1 MMSVMIRAIF
11 FLSVLSTSCI
21 TFADSK
27 IESSFDGDRA
37 LAHIYKQVS
46 FGPRTLDNPKAK
58 AATLDFIGS
67 YLKPLATKLT
77 VQPFSANGL
86 SGNNLWASFINPK
99 SHANQRI
106 MLGAHW
112 DTRPI
117 SDQESDLSKQHLP
130 TPGANDGGSG
140 VAVLL
145 ELARIFATNPPP
157 VSVDLIFF
165 DLEDM
170 GNIENLPFA
179 IGARAFVERNRFYR
193 PSAGIIVD
201 MVCDKNLTI
210 PQERYSKTKASAL
223 INQIWEIAARQN
235 ATVFSKDQGTY
246 IQDDH
251 LPFLEANIPVVDLI
265 HYPFPDYWHTP
276 EDTPDKCS
284 SDSLSQVGNVILSLV
299 YNMAKITAT
308 SD

>member
-1 MMSVMIRAIF
+1 MVSAMIRAVF
-11 FLSVLSTSCI
+11 FLIVLSASCI
-21 TFADSK
+21 SFADSQTQ
-27 IESSFDGDRA
+27 SSFDGDRA
-37 LAHIYKQVS
+37 LAHIYQQVS
-46 FGPRTLDNPKAK
+46 FGPRTLDNPSAK
-58 AATLDFIGS
+58 AETLGFIAS

-77 VQPFSANGL
+77 IQKFSNNGM

-99 SHANQRI
+99 PHANQRI

-235 ATVFSKDQGTY
+235 ATVFSKDQGAY

-251 LPFLEANIPVVDLI
+251 LPFLEANIPVIDLI
-265 HYPFPDYWHTP
+265 HYPFPDYWHTS
-276 EDTPDKCS
+276 EDTVDKCS
-284 SDSLSQVGNVILSLV
+284 SNSLEQVGNVILSLV
-299 YNMAKITAT
+299 YDAG
-308 SD
+308 

>member
-1 MMSVMIRAIF
+1 MIRAVF
-11 FLSVLSTSCI
+11 FLIVLSASCI
-21 TFADSK
+21 SFADSQTQ
-27 IESSFDGDRA
+27 SSFDGDRA
-37 LAHIYKQVS
+37 LAHIYQQVS
-46 FGPRTLDNPKAK
+46 FGPRTLDNPSAK
-58 AATLDFIGS
+58 AETLGFIAS

-77 VQPFSANGL
+77 IQKFSNNGM

-99 SHANQRI
+99 PHANQRI

-145 ELARIFATNPPP
+145 ELARIFAANPPP
-157 VSVDLIFF
+157 VSVDLVFF

-170 GNIENLPFA
+170 GNIDNLPFA

-223 INQIWEIAARQN
+223 IDQIWEIAGRQN
-235 ATVFSKDQGTY
+235 ATVFSKDQGAY

-251 LPFLEANIPVVDLI
+251 LPFLEANIPVIDLI
-265 HYPFPDYWHTP
+265 HYPFPDYWHTS
-276 EDTPDKCS
+276 EDTVDKCS
-284 SDSLSQVGNVILSLV
+284 SNSLEQVGNVILSLV
-299 YNMAKITAT
+299 YDAG
-308 SD
+308 

>member
-1 MMSVMIRAIF
+1 MVSAMIRAVF
-11 FLSVLSTSCI
+11 FLIVLSASCI
-21 TFADSK
+21 SFADSQTQ
-27 IESSFDGDRA
+27 SSFDGDRA
-37 LAHIYKQVS
+37 LAHIYQQVS
-46 FGPRTLDNPKAK
+46 FGPRTLDNPSAK
-58 AATLDFIGS
+58 AETLGFIAS

-77 VQPFSANGL
+77 IQKFSNNGM

-99 SHANQRI
+99 PHANQRI

-117 SDQESDLSKQHLP
+117 SDQESDSSKQYLP

-145 ELARIFATNPPP
+145 ELARIFAANPPP
-157 VSVDLIFF
+157 VSVDLVFF

-170 GNIENLPFA
+170 GNIDNLPFA

-223 INQIWEIAARQN
+223 IDQIWKIAARQN
-235 ATVFSKDQGTY
+235 ATVFSKDQGAY

-251 LPFLEANIPVVDLI
+251 LPFLEANIPVIDLI
-265 HYPFPDYWHTP
+265 HYPFPDYWHTS
-276 EDTPDKCS
+276 EDTVDKCS
-284 SDSLSQVGNVILSLV
+284 SNSLEQVGNVILSLV
-299 YNMAKITAT
+299 YDAG
-308 SD
+308 

>member
-1 MMSVMIRAIF
+1 MIRAVF
-11 FLSVLSTSCI
+11 FLIVLSASCI
-21 TFADSK
+21 SFADSQTQ
-27 IESSFDGDRA
+27 SSFDGDRA
-37 LAHIYKQVS
+37 LAHIYQQVS
-46 FGPRTLDNPKAK
+46 FGPRTLDNPSAK
-58 AATLDFIGS
+58 AETLGFIAS

-77 VQPFSANGL
+77 IQKFSNNGM

-99 SHANQRI
+99 SHANRRI

-117 SDQESDLSKQHLP
+117 SDQESNINKQRIP

-223 INQIWEIAARQN
+223 IDQIWKIAARQN
-235 ATVFSKDQGTY
+235 ATVFSKDQGAY

-251 LPFLEANIPVVDLI
+251 LPFLEANIPVIDLI
-265 HYPFPDYWHTP
+265 HYPFPDYWHTS
-276 EDTPDKCS
+276 EDTVDKCS
-284 SDSLSQVGNVILSLV
+284 SNSLEQVGNVILSLV
-299 YNMAKITAT
+299 YDAG
-308 SD
+308 

>member
-1 MMSVMIRAIF
+1 MIRAIF

>member
-1 MMSVMIRAIF
+1 MIRAVF
-11 FLSVLSTSCI
+11 FLIVLSASCI
-21 TFADSK
+21 SFADSQTQ
-27 IESSFDGDRA
+27 SSFDGDRA
-37 LAHIYKQVS
+37 LAHIYQQVS
-46 FGPRTLDNPKAK
+46 FGPRTLDNPSAK
-58 AATLDFIGS
+58 AETLGFIAS

-77 VQPFSANGL
+77 IQKFSNNGM

-99 SHANQRI
+99 PHANQRI

-157 VSVDLIFF
+157 VSVDLVFF

-170 GNIENLPFA
+170 GNIDNLPFA

-223 INQIWEIAARQN
+223 IDQIWKIAARQN
-235 ATVFSKDQGTY
+235 ATVFSKDQGAY

-251 LPFLEANIPVVDLI
+251 LPFLEANIPVIDLI
-265 HYPFPDYWHTP
+265 HYPFPDYWHTS
-276 EDTPDKCS
+276 EDTVDKCS
-284 SDSLSQVGNVILSLV
+284 SNSLEQVGNVILSLV
-299 YNMAKITAT
+299 YDAG
-308 SD
+308 

>member
-1 MMSVMIRAIF
+1 MIRAVF
-11 FLSVLSTSCI
+11 FLIVLSASCI
-21 TFADSK
+21 SFADSQTQ
-27 IESSFDGDRA
+27 SSFDGDRA
-37 LAHIYKQVS
+37 LAHIYQQVS
-46 FGPRTLDNPKAK
+46 FGPRTLDNPSAK
-58 AATLDFIGS
+58 AETLGFIAS

-77 VQPFSANGL
+77 IQKFSNNGM

-99 SHANQRI
+99 PHANQRI

-117 SDQESDLSKQHLP
+117 SDQESDSSKQYLP

-145 ELARIFATNPPP
+145 ELARIFAANPPP
-157 VSVDLIFF
+157 VSVDLVFF

-170 GNIENLPFA
+170 GNIDNLPFA

-193 PSAGIIVD
+193 PSAGVIVD

-223 INQIWEIAARQN
+223 IDQIWKIAARQN
-235 ATVFSKDQGTY
+235 ATVFSKDQGAY

-251 LPFLEANIPVVDLI
+251 LPFLEANIPVIDLI
-265 HYPFPDYWHTP
+265 HYPFPDYWHTS
-276 EDTPDKCS
+276 EDTVDKCS
-284 SDSLSQVGNVILSLV
+284 SNSLEQVGNVILSLV
-299 YNMAKITAT
+299 YDAG
-308 SD
+308 

>member
-1 MMSVMIRAIF
+1 MIRAVF
-11 FLSVLSTSCI
+11 FLIVLSASCI
-21 TFADSK
+21 SFADSQTQ
-27 IESSFDGDRA
+27 SSFDGDRA
-37 LAHIYKQVS
+37 LAHIYQQVS
-46 FGPRTLDNPKAK
+46 FGPRTLDNPSAK
-58 AATLDFIGS
+58 AETLGFIAS

-77 VQPFSANGL
+77 IQKFSNNGM

-99 SHANQRI
+99 PHANQRI

-145 ELARIFATNPPP
+145 ELARIFAANPPP

-223 INQIWEIAARQN
+223 IDQIWKIAARQN

-251 LPFLEANIPVVDLI
+251 LPFLEANIPVIDLI
-265 HYPFPDYWHTP
+265 HYPFPDYWHTS
-276 EDTPDKCS
+276 EDTVDKCS
-284 SDSLSQVGNVILSLV
+284 SNSLEQIGNVILSLV
-299 YNMAKITAT
+299 YDAG
-308 SD
+308 

>member
-1 MMSVMIRAIF
+1 MIRAVF
-11 FLSVLSTSCI
+11 FLIVLSASCI
-21 TFADSK
+21 SFADSQTQ
-27 IESSFDGDRA
+27 SSFDGDRA
-37 LAHIYKQVS
+37 LAHIYQQVS
-46 FGPRTLDNPKAK
+46 FGPRTLDNPSAK
-58 AATLDFIGS
+58 AETLGFIAS

-77 VQPFSANGL
+77 IQKFSNNGM

-99 SHANQRI
+99 PHANQRI

-145 ELARIFATNPPP
+145 ELARIFAANPPP
-157 VSVDLIFF
+157 VSVDLVFF

-170 GNIENLPFA
+170 GNIDNLPFA

-223 INQIWEIAARQN
+223 IDQIWKIAARQN
-235 ATVFSKDQGTY
+235 ATVFSKDQGAY

-251 LPFLEANIPVVDLI
+251 LPFLEANIPVIDLI
-265 HYPFPDYWHTP
+265 HYPFPDYWHTS
-276 EDTPDKCS
+276 EDTVDKCS
-284 SDSLSQVGNVILSLV
+284 SNSLEQVGNVILSLV
-299 YNMAKITAT
+299 YDAG
-308 SD
+308 

>member
-1 MMSVMIRAIF
+1 MIRAVF
-11 FLSVLSTSCI
+11 FLIVLSASCI
-21 TFADSK
+21 SFADSQTQ
-27 IESSFDGDRA
+27 SSFDGDRA
-37 LAHIYKQVS
+37 LAHIYQQVS
-46 FGPRTLDNPKAK
+46 FGPRTLDNPSAK
-58 AATLDFIGS
+58 AETLGFIAS

-77 VQPFSANGL
+77 IQKFSNNGM

-99 SHANQRI
+99 PHANQRI

-145 ELARIFATNPPP
+145 ELARIFAANPPP

-170 GNIENLPFA
+170 GNIDNLPFA

-223 INQIWEIAARQN
+223 IDQIWKIAARQN
-235 ATVFSKDQGTY
+235 ATVFSKDQGAY

-251 LPFLEANIPVVDLI
+251 LPFLEANIPVIDLI
-265 HYPFPDYWHTP
+265 HYPFPDYWHTS
-276 EDTPDKCS
+276 EDTVDKCS
-284 SDSLSQVGNVILSLV
+284 SNSLEQVGNVILSLV
-299 YNMAKITAT
+299 YDAG
-308 SD
+308 

>member
-1 MMSVMIRAIF
+1 M
-11 FLSVLSTSCI
+11 
-21 TFADSK
+21 
-27 IESSFDGDRA
+27 
-37 LAHIYKQVS
+37 
-46 FGPRTLDNPKAK
+46 
-58 AATLDFIGS
+58 
-67 YLKPLATKLT
+67 
-77 VQPFSANGL
+77 

-99 SHANQRI
+99 PHANQRI

-117 SDQESDLSKQHLP
+117 SDQESDSSKQYLP

-145 ELARIFATNPPP
+145 ELARIFAANPPP
-157 VSVDLIFF
+157 VSVDLVFF

-170 GNIENLPFA
+170 GNIDNLPFA

-223 INQIWEIAARQN
+223 IDQIWKIAARQN
-235 ATVFSKDQGTY
+235 ATVFSKDQGAY

-251 LPFLEANIPVVDLI
+251 LPFLEANIPVIDLI
-265 HYPFPDYWHTP
+265 HYPFPDYWHTS
-276 EDTPDKCS
+276 EDTVDKCS
-284 SDSLSQVGNVILSLV
+284 SNSLEQVGNVILSLV
-299 YNMAKITAT
+299 YDAG
-308 SD
+308 

>member
-1 MMSVMIRAIF
+1 MSVMIRAIF
-11 FLSVLSTSCI
+11 FLSVLSASCI
-21 TFADSK
+21 SFADSK

-46 FGPRTLDNPKAK
+46 FGPRTLDNPRAK
-58 AATLDFIGS
+58 AATLDFIGD
-67 YLKPLATKLT
+67 YLEPLATKLT
-77 VQPFSANGL
+77 IQPFSVNGL

-99 SHANQRI
+99 PHANQRI

-145 ELARIFATNPPP
+145 EIARIFAANPPP
-157 VSVDLIFF
+157 ISVDLVFF

-170 GNIENLPFA
+170 GNIDNLPFA
-179 IGARAFVERNRFYR
+179 IGARAFVKRNRFYR
-193 PSAGIIVD
+193 PSGGVIVD
-201 MVCDKNLTI
+201 MVCDKNLSI
-210 PQERYSKTKASAL
+210 PKERYSKTQATEL
-223 INQIWEIAARQN
+223 VNRLWEIAAQQE
-235 ATVFSKDQGTY
+235 ATVFSENQGTY

-251 LPFLEANIPVVDLI
+251 LPFLEAGIPVVDLI
-265 HYPFPDYWHTP
+265 HYPFPDYWHTA

-299 YNMAKITAT
+299 YNTAKITPT
-308 SD
+308 NN

>member
-1 MMSVMIRAIF
+1 MIRAVF
-11 FLSVLSTSCI
+11 FLIVLSASCI
-21 TFADSK
+21 SFADSQTQ
-27 IESSFDGDRA
+27 SSFDGDRA
-37 LAHIYKQVS
+37 LAHIYQQVS
-46 FGPRTLDNPKAK
+46 FGPRTLDNPSAK
-58 AATLDFIGS
+58 AETLGFIAS

-77 VQPFSANGL
+77 IQKFSNNGV

-99 SHANQRI
+99 PHANQRI

-145 ELARIFATNPPP
+145 ELARIFAANPPP
-157 VSVDLIFF
+157 VSVDLVFF

-170 GNIENLPFA
+170 GNIDNLPFA

-223 INQIWEIAARQN
+223 IDQIWKIAARQN
-235 ATVFSKDQGTY
+235 ATVFSKDQGAY

-251 LPFLEANIPVVDLI
+251 LPFLEANIPVIDLI
-265 HYPFPDYWHTP
+265 HYPFPDYWHTS
-276 EDTPDKCS
+276 EDTVDKCS
-284 SDSLSQVGNVILSLV
+284 SNSLEQVGNVILSLV
-299 YNMAKITAT
+299 YDAG
-308 SD
+308 

>member
-1 MMSVMIRAIF
+1 MIRAVF
-11 FLSVLSTSCI
+11 FLIVLSASCI
-21 TFADSK
+21 SFADSQTQ
-27 IESSFDGDRA
+27 SSFDGDRA
-37 LAHIYKQVS
+37 LAHIYQQVS
-46 FGPRTLDNPKAK
+46 FGPRTLDNPSAK
-58 AATLDFIGS
+58 AETLGFIAS

-77 VQPFSANGL
+77 IQKFSNNGM

-99 SHANQRI
+99 PHANQRI

-117 SDQESDLSKQHLP
+117 SDQESDSSKQYLP

-145 ELARIFATNPPP
+145 ELARIFAANPPP
-157 VSVDLIFF
+157 VSVDLVFF

-170 GNIENLPFA
+170 GNIDNLPFA

-223 INQIWEIAARQN
+223 IDQIWKIAARQN
-235 ATVFSKDQGTY
+235 ATVFSKDQGAY

-251 LPFLEANIPVVDLI
+251 LPFLEANIPVIDLI
-265 HYPFPDYWHTP
+265 HYPFPDYWHTS
-276 EDTPDKCS
+276 EDTVDKCS
-284 SDSLSQVGNVILSLV
+284 SNSLEQVGNVILSLV
-299 YNMAKITAT
+299 YDAG
-308 SD
+308 

>member
-1 MMSVMIRAIF
+1 MIRAIF

-235 ATVFSKDQGTY
+235 ATVFSKDQGNY

>member
-1 MMSVMIRAIF
+1 MSIMIRAL
-11 FLSVLSTSCI
+11 FLLIASIMPGISV
-21 TFADSK
+21 A
-27 IESSFDGDRA
+27 ESEFEALFDGDRA
-37 LAHIYKQVS
+37 LTHIYQQVS
-46 FGPRTLDNPKAK
+46 FGPRTLDNPSAK
-58 AATLDFIGS
+58 AETLSFIAS

>member
-1 MMSVMIRAIF
+1 MIRAVF
-11 FLSVLSTSCI
+11 FLIVLLASCI
-21 TFADSK
+21 SFADSQTQ
-27 IESSFDGDRA
+27 SSFDGDRA
-37 LAHIYKQVS
+37 LAHIYQQVS
-46 FGPRTLDNPKAK
+46 FGPRTLDNPSAK
-58 AATLDFIGS
+58 AETLGFIAS

-77 VQPFSANGL
+77 IQKFSNNGM

-99 SHANQRI
+99 PHANQRI

-157 VSVDLIFF
+157 VSVDLVFF

-170 GNIENLPFA
+170 GNIDNLPFA

-223 INQIWEIAARQN
+223 IDQIWKIAARQN
-235 ATVFSKDQGTY
+235 ATVFSKDQGAY

-251 LPFLEANIPVVDLI
+251 LPFLEANIPVIDLI
-265 HYPFPDYWHTP
+265 HYPFPDYWHTS
-276 EDTPDKCS
+276 EDTVDKCS
-284 SDSLSQVGNVILSLV
+284 SNSLEQVGNVILSLV
-299 YNMAKITAT
+299 YDAG
-308 SD
+308 

>member
-1 MMSVMIRAIF
+1 MNVMIKTLLFTI
-11 FLSVLSTSCI
+11 VLASSCI
-21 TFADSK
+21 SFADNQVY
-27 IESSFDGDRA
+27 ESFDGDKA
-37 LAHIYKQVS
+37 LAHINRQVS

-58 AATLDFIGS
+58 AETLSFIAD
-67 YLKPLATKLT
+67 YLQPLATKLI
-77 VQPFSANGL
+77 VQPFSANGI
-86 SGNNLWASFINPK
+86 SGNNVWASFINSKPH
-99 SHANQRI
+99 SNQRI

-117 SDQESDLSKQHLP
+117 SDQESDSSKQHLP

-145 ELARIFATNPPP
+145 ELARIFAANPPP
-157 VSVDLIFF
+157 ISVDLVFF

-170 GNIENLPFA
+170 GNIDNLPFA
-179 IGARAFVERNRFYR
+179 IGARAFVKRNRFYR
-193 PSAGIIVD
+193 PSGGVIVD
-201 MVCDKNLTI
+201 MVCDKNLSI
-210 PQERYSKTKASAL
+210 PQELYSKTQATEL
-223 INQIWEIAARQN
+223 VNRLWEIAAQQE
-235 ATVFSKDQGTY
+235 ATVFSENQGTY

-251 LPFLEANIPVVDLI
+251 LPFLEAGIPAVDLI
-265 HYPFPDYWHTP
+265 HYPFPDYWHTA

-299 YNMAKITAT
+299 YNTAKITAI

>member
-1 MMSVMIRAIF
+1 MIRAVF
-11 FLSVLSTSCI
+11 FLIVLLASCI
-21 TFADSK
+21 SFADSQTQ
-27 IESSFDGDRA
+27 SSFDGDRA
-37 LAHIYKQVS
+37 LAHIYQQVS
-46 FGPRTLDNPKAK
+46 FGPRTLDNPSAK
-58 AATLDFIGS
+58 AETLGFIAS

-77 VQPFSANGL
+77 IQKFSNNGM

-99 SHANQRI
+99 PHANQRI

-117 SDQESDLSKQHLP
+117 SDQESDSSKQYLP

-145 ELARIFATNPPP
+145 ELARIFAANPPP
-157 VSVDLIFF
+157 VSVDLVFF

-170 GNIENLPFA
+170 GNIDNLPFA

-223 INQIWEIAARQN
+223 IDQIWKIAARQN
-235 ATVFSKDQGTY
+235 ATVFSKDQGAY

-251 LPFLEANIPVVDLI
+251 LPFLEANIPVIDLI
-265 HYPFPDYWHTP
+265 HYPFPDYWHTS
-276 EDTPDKCS
+276 EDTVDKCS
-284 SDSLSQVGNVILSLV
+284 SNSLEQVGNVILSLV
-299 YNMAKITAT
+299 YDAG
-308 SD
+308 

>member
-1 MMSVMIRAIF
+1 MVSAMIRAVF
-11 FLSVLSTSCI
+11 FLIVLSASCI
-21 TFADSK
+21 SFADSQTQ
-27 IESSFDGDRA
+27 SSFDGDRA
-37 LAHIYKQVS
+37 LAHIYQQVS
-46 FGPRTLDNPKAK
+46 FGPRTLDNPSAK
-58 AATLDFIGS
+58 AETLGFIAS

-77 VQPFSANGL
+77 IQKFSNNGM

-99 SHANQRI
+99 PHANQRI

-145 ELARIFATNPPP
+145 ELARIFAANPPP
-157 VSVDLIFF
+157 VSVDLVFF

-170 GNIENLPFA
+170 GNIDNLPFA

-223 INQIWEIAARQN
+223 IDQIWKIAARQN
-235 ATVFSKDQGTY
+235 ATVFSKDQGAY

-251 LPFLEANIPVVDLI
+251 LPFLEANIPVIDLI
-265 HYPFPDYWHTP
+265 HYPFPDYWHTS
-276 EDTPDKCS
+276 EDTVDKCS
-284 SDSLSQVGNVILSLV
+284 SNSLEQVGNVILSLV
-299 YNMAKITAT
+299 YDAG
-308 SD
+308 

>member
-1 MMSVMIRAIF
+1 MVSAMIRAVF
-11 FLSVLSTSCI
+11 FLIVLSASCI
-21 TFADSK
+21 SFADSQTQ
-27 IESSFDGDRA
+27 SSFDGDRA
-37 LAHIYKQVS
+37 LAHIYQQVS
-46 FGPRTLDNPKAK
+46 FGPRTLDNPSAK
-58 AATLDFIGS
+58 AETLGFIAS

-77 VQPFSANGL
+77 IQKFSNNGM

-99 SHANQRI
+99 PHANQRI

-117 SDQESDLSKQHLP
+117 SDQESDSSKQYLP

-145 ELARIFATNPPP
+145 ELARIFAANPPP

-170 GNIENLPFA
+170 SNIDNLPFA

-223 INQIWEIAARQN
+223 IDQIWEIAARQN
-235 ATVFSKDQGTY
+235 ATVFSKDQGAY

-251 LPFLEANIPVVDLI
+251 LPFLEANIPVIDLI
-265 HYPFPDYWHTP
+265 HYPFPDYWHTS
-276 EDTPDKCS
+276 EDTVDKCS
-284 SDSLSQVGNVILSLV
+284 SNSLEQVGNVILSLV
-299 YNMAKITAT
+299 YDAG
-308 SD
+308 

>member
-1 MMSVMIRAIF
+1 MVSAMIRAVF
-11 FLSVLSTSCI
+11 FLIVLSASCI
-21 TFADSK
+21 SFADSQTQ
-27 IESSFDGDRA
+27 SSFDGDRA
-37 LAHIYKQVS
+37 LAHIYQQVS
-46 FGPRTLDNPKAK
+46 FGPRTLDNPSAK
-58 AATLDFIGS
+58 AETLGFIAS

-77 VQPFSANGL
+77 IQKFSNNGM

-99 SHANQRI
+99 PHANQRI

-145 ELARIFATNPPP
+145 ELARIFAANPPP
-157 VSVDLIFF
+157 VSVDLVFF

-170 GNIENLPFA
+170 GNIGNLPFSM
-179 IGARAFVERNRFYR
+179 GARAFVERNRFYR
-193 PSAGIIVD
+193 PSAGVIVD

-210 PQERYSKTKASAL
+210 PQELYSKTKASAL
-223 INQIWEIAARQN
+223 IDKIWKIAARQN
-235 ATVFSKDQGTY
+235 ATVFSKDQGAY

-251 LPFLEANIPVVDLI
+251 LPFLEANIPVIDLI
-265 HYPFPDYWHTP
+265 HYPFPDYWHTS
-276 EDTPDKCS
+276 EDTVDKCS
-284 SDSLSQVGNVILSLV
+284 SNSLEQVGNVILSLV
-299 YNMAKITAT
+299 YDAG
-308 SD
+308 

>member
-1 MMSVMIRAIF
+1 MVSAMIRAVF
-11 FLSVLSTSCI
+11 FLIVLSASCI
-21 TFADSK
+21 SFADSQTQ
-27 IESSFDGDRA
+27 SSFDGDRA
-37 LAHIYKQVS
+37 LAHIYQQVS
-46 FGPRTLDNPKAK
+46 FGPRTLDNPSAK
-58 AATLDFIGS
+58 AETLGFIAS

-77 VQPFSANGL
+77 IQKFSNNGM

-99 SHANQRI
+99 PHANQRI

-117 SDQESDLSKQHLP
+117 SDQESDSSKQYLP

-145 ELARIFATNPPP
+145 ELARIFAANPPP

-170 GNIENLPFA
+170 GNIDNLPFA

-223 INQIWEIAARQN
+223 IDQIWKIAARQN
-235 ATVFSKDQGTY
+235 ATVFSKDQGAY

-251 LPFLEANIPVVDLI
+251 LPFLEANIPVIDLI
-265 HYPFPDYWHTP
+265 HYPFPDYWHTS
-276 EDTPDKCS
+276 EDTVDKCS
-284 SDSLSQVGNVILSLV
+284 SNSLEQVGNVILSLV
-299 YNMAKITAT
+299 YDAG
-308 SD
+308 

>member
-1 MMSVMIRAIF
+1 MVSAMIRAVF
-11 FLSVLSTSCI
+11 FLIVLLASCI
-21 TFADSK
+21 SFADSQTQ
-27 IESSFDGDRA
+27 SSFDGDRA
-37 LAHIYKQVS
+37 LAHIYQQVS
-46 FGPRTLDNPKAK
+46 FGPRTLDNPSAK
-58 AATLDFIGS
+58 AETLGFIAS

-77 VQPFSANGL
+77 IQKFSNNGM

-99 SHANQRI
+99 PHANQRI

-117 SDQESDLSKQHLP
+117 SDQESDSSKQYLP

-145 ELARIFATNPPP
+145 ELARIFAANPPP
-157 VSVDLIFF
+157 VSVDLVFF

-170 GNIENLPFA
+170 GNIDNLPFA

-223 INQIWEIAARQN
+223 IDQIWKIAARQN
-235 ATVFSKDQGTY
+235 ATVFSKDQGAY

-251 LPFLEANIPVVDLI
+251 LPFLEANIPVIDLI
-265 HYPFPDYWHTP
+265 HYPFPDYWHTS
-276 EDTPDKCS
+276 EDTVDKCS
-284 SDSLSQVGNVILSLV
+284 SNSLEQVGNVILSLV
-299 YNMAKITAT
+299 YDAG
-308 SD
+308 

>member
-1 MMSVMIRAIF
+1 MIRAVF
-11 FLSVLSTSCI
+11 FLIVLSASCI
-21 TFADSK
+21 SFADSQTQ
-27 IESSFDGDRA
+27 SSFDGDRA
-37 LAHIYKQVS
+37 LAHIYQQVS
-46 FGPRTLDNPKAK
+46 FGPRTLDNPSAK
-58 AATLDFIGS
+58 AETLGFIAS

-77 VQPFSANGL
+77 IQKFSNNGM

-99 SHANQRI
+99 PHANQRI

-117 SDQESDLSKQHLP
+117 SDQESDSSKQYLP

-145 ELARIFATNPPP
+145 ELARIFAANPPP

-170 GNIENLPFA
+170 GNIDNLPFA

-223 INQIWEIAARQN
+223 IDQIWKIAARQN
-235 ATVFSKDQGTY
+235 ATVFSKDQGAY

-251 LPFLEANIPVVDLI
+251 LPFLEANIPVIDLI
-265 HYPFPDYWHTP
+265 HYPFPDYWHTS
-276 EDTPDKCS
+276 EDTVDKCS
-284 SDSLSQVGNVILSLV
+284 SNSLEQVGNVILSLV
-299 YNMAKITAT
+299 YDAG
-308 SD
+308 